1 MKPATIISNALL
13 SSFSLETKQL
23 QVGLSGILD
32 MKGSS
37 YTHLEEVAANA
48 EIYGTLLAEN
58 TIGVSHDHFLTF
70 HLDMDVDGTRNSF
83 VEAMMKRVEVRD
95 GAESPRKSYW
105 AVDKKV
111 AKREE
116 DAQIQFFDVKK
127 PADLLVVNPDHKTKV
142 GQDVGYR
149 LLPGSTA
156 SSLLSLD
163 DYPQIRA
170 AFSNNDVSK

>member
-1 MKPATIISNALL
+1 MKA
-13 SSFSLETKQL
+13 
-23 QVGLSGILD
+23 
-32 MKGSS
+32 SS
-37 YTHLEEVAANA
+37 YTNLEEVANA

-58 TIGVSHDHFLTF
+58 TIGVFHDHFLTF

-116 DAQIQFFDVKK
+116 DAQI
-127 PADLLVVNPDHKTKV
+127 
-142 GQDVGYR
+142 
-149 LLPGSTA
+149 
-156 SSLLSLD
+156 
-163 DYPQIRA
+163 
-170 AFSNNDVSK
+170 

>member
-37 YTHLEEVAANA
+37 YTHLEEVAA
-48 EIYGTLLAEN
+48 EN

-83 VEAMMKRVEVRD
+83 VEAMMKRVEVPH
-95 GAESPRKSYW
+95 GESPRKSYW
-105 AVDKKV
+105 TVHKKV

-116 DAQIQFFDVKK
+116 DAKIQFDIKK

-163 DYPQIRA
+163 DYP
-170 AFSNNDVSK
+170 